1 MAENREEFI
10 RAFKAK
16 YPDDIFD
23 LSNTEIIDRFIE
35 YGEGDVEE
43 LYFRLKAQERHKK
56 NIYKQKRKN
65 VKSVEGDFPSERTLV
80 VKCKSTKEIVFIS
93 CYFKKLGNDLW
104 QVNSK
109 EIKIETNHN
118 NLFISKGVD
127 SQGVVKYKINYFCI
141 KQKPVKSRIVEMTP
155 TIVKR
160 MT

>member
-65 VKSVEGDFPSERTLV
+65 VKSVEGDL
-80 VKCKSTKEIVFIS
+80 
-93 CYFKKLGNDLW
+93 
-104 QVNSK
+104 
-109 EIKIETNHN
+109 
-118 NLFISKGVD
+118 
-127 SQGVVKYKINYFCI
+127 
-141 KQKPVKSRIVEMTP
+141 P
-155 TIVKR
+155 TEDH
-160 MT
+160 